1 MTESPRT
8 KPEAAVPDGT
18 AASASSPAPAQAA
31 RTGGSLLKAIFLSL
45 FVCPGLGHRHL
56 GRITAGWIVLGL
68 FLLSFIY
75 LGVSM
80 NQLVQNVVTEIQGQ
94 GSNDLLRIISR
105 VEAACKNA
113 PDVSQ
118 ALDLLLTVYFGAA
131 IELIFIRLLF
141 PKGKSDD

>member
-1 MTESPRT
+1 
-8 KPEAAVPDGT
+8 
-18 AASASSPAPAQAA
+18 
-31 RTGGSLLKAIFLSL
+31 
-45 FVCPGLGHRHL
+45 
-56 GRITAGWIVLGL
+56 
-68 FLLSFIY
+68 
-75 LGVSM
+75 M